1 MTGTSSVWTDRV
13 LVRDLAG
20 RMLMQDGVTLVIGV
34 NETLER
40 EFRCPGE
47 DQQHGTEAHGSAT
60 RHCKE

>member
-1 MTGTSSVWTDRV
+1 M
-13 LVRDLAG
+13 LVRDLSG

-34 NETLER
+34 SETLER

>member
-34 NETLER
+34 SETLER